1 MTKYKTIIVVAIIGL
16 ALVLS
21 LGSRAGVDQSADDDV
36 AGQPSGPVEFSFS
49 QTDQPHEGGIELMA
63 EDPDQLFTFFPQD
76 TPSTATVLLLTNI
89 FNQSASGLLELHRLD
104 GSFITGWAFTLGPT
118 DMVRICADRI
128 AIGVTAGDWDQAAYW
143 NFGSEAAYAH
153 LVVSLGVVVDGY
165 VVWNN
170 DATYNPEKPAHTL
183 PLRLNR
189 LLVTQ

>member
-1 MTKYKTIIVVAIIGL
+1 MKKYKTIIVVAIIGL

-21 LGSRAGVDQSADDDV
+21 LGSWAGVDQGEDDDIV
-36 AGQPSGPVEFSFS
+36 AQPAGPVEFSFS

-76 TPSTATVLLLTNI
+76 TPSTTTVLLLTNI
-89 FNQSASGLLELHRLD
+89 FNQSATGLLELHRLD
-104 GSFITGWAFTLGPT
+104 GSFIQGWAFTLGST

-128 AIGVTAGDWDQAAYW
+128 ATGVTLGDWDQVAYW

-165 VVWNN
+165 VVWN
-170 DATYNPEKPAHTL
+170 DEATYNPEKPAHTL
-183 PLRLNR
+183 PLKFNR